1 MKGRVACMRSIAPV
15 LLLFLPHSSTE
26 FLIGNGTWAIF
37 DVSSQEND
45 LVFARFSL
53 VKFRLHSKAELDIYN
68 SRQVIQLVPFLLE
81 TLPTLPLV
89 SPYVAPGL
97 YSKHV
102 NRDRS
107 GETLTAFFPENRVPL
122 LGGHPF

>member
-1 MKGRVACMRSIAPV
+1 MSIAPV

-26 FLIGNGTWAIF
+26 FLIGNGTWAVF

-53 VKFRLHSKAELDIYN
+53 VQFRLHSKAELDIYN
-68 SRQVIQLVPFLLE
+68 SWQVIQLVPFLLE

-89 SPYVAPGL
+89 SPYVALG
-97 YSKHV
+97 HAV
-102 NRDRS
+102 
-107 GETLTAFFPENRVPL
+107 AFSTNEEHR
-122 LGGHPF
+122 PFHTQFT